1 MKTFSIMKKKNI
13 YIGLAISGLSLTYQA
28 CKIPAVTQRAEN
40 SKTPVAYANTGQD
53 TINSAKMSWR
63 EIFKDQYLA
72 ALIDTALKN
81 NQELNITLQEIE
93 IAKNEIKARKGEYLP
108 FVGVRAGAGLDKVA
122 RYTSRGAMEATTE
135 IEPGK
140 EMPDPLPDFIISAYA
155 SWELDIWHK
164 LRNAKKAAVM
174 RYLATQEGRN
184 FMVTHTVAEIADA
197 YYELLALD
205 NQLIILKQNIDI
217 QNNALRI
224 VRIQK
229 DAVRVTELAIKRFE
243 AQIAKSRSLQYR
255 IQQQI
260 IETENRINF
269 LLGRYPQPIV
279 RDTKGFDQLD
289 LTPLQSGV
297 PSQLLANRPDIR
309 QAEFD
314 LAAAKLDVKVAKA
327 RFYPSLSISAA
338 IGYQAFNPAYL
349 FMSPQSILY
358 TLGGELI
365 SPLVNRNAIKAEYG
379 SANAKQLQVV
389 YDYER
394 KILNAYVEVANQL
407 SKIDNL
413 QKSYAEQA
421 IQVDALTRSVDISNT
436 LFTST
441 RADYVEVLMTQREAL
456 EAKFDLI
463 DTKKEQINARINV
476 YQALGGGW
484 R

>member
-1 MKTFSIMKKKNI
+1 MNKSKI
-13 YIGLAISGLSLTYQA
+13 YKCLAIAGLSLSYQA
-28 CKIPAVTQRAEN
+28 CKIPAATQRAEN
-40 SKTPVAYANTGQD
+40 KSTPLAFAAGGQD
-53 TINSAKMSWR
+53 STNSAKLGYKDL
-63 EIFKDQYLA
+63 FKDQYLT

-81 NQELNITLQEIE
+81 NQELNITLQEVE
-93 IAKNEIKARKGEYLP
+93 VSKNEIKARKGEYLP

-122 RYTSRGAMEATTE
+122 RYTSRGAMEANTE
-135 IEPGK
+135 IRPEK

-155 SWELDIWHK
+155 SWEIDIWHK

-174 RYLATQEGRN
+174 KYLASQEGRN
-184 FMVTHTVAEIADA
+184 FMVTHVVAEIADS

-205 NQLIILKQNIDI
+205 NQLEILKQNIDI
-217 QNNALRI
+217 QNNALKI

-229 DAVRVTELAIKRFE
+229 EATKVTELAVQRFE
-243 AQIAKSRSLQYR
+243 AQVLKTRSLQFD

-260 IETENRINF
+260 TETENRINF
-269 LLGRYPQPIV
+269 LLGRYPQPIL
-279 RDTKGFDQLD
+279 RDAKGFDKLD
-289 LTPLQSGV
+289 ITPLQAGL

-309 QAEFD
+309 QAEFE
-314 LAAAKLDVKVAKA
+314 LAASKLDVKVAKA
-327 RFYPSLSISAA
+327 KFYPQLSISASA
-338 IGYQAFNPAYL
+338 GYQAFNPAYL
-349 FMSPQSILY
+349 FTTPASILY
-358 TLGGELI
+358 TLAGELI
-365 SPLVNRNAIKAEYG
+365 TPVVNRNAIKAEYS
-379 SANAKQLQVV
+379 SANAKQLQAV

-407 SKIDNL
+407 SKIGNL
-413 QKSYAEQA
+413 EQSYDLRNKQVQA
-421 IQVDALTRSVDISNT
+421 LNRSVGISNT

-441 RADYVEVLMTQREAL
+441 RADYVEVLLTQREAL